1 MGGLHAVEDR
11 PTPKEVYNWRL
22 YTEALIIAT
31 GSLLFGYDSAFVG
44 TTIARASFKS
54 DFGITKATAASIS
67 SNITSAFQ
75 AGAFFGALFCYFP
88 VTERVGRKWALQV
101 NVVVFI
107 IGAVLMT
114 VATHQLS
121 FIYAGRVLTGLGCG
135 AITATV
141 PSYIAELSVPSIRG
155 ILTGLFEIAYQ
166 VGSVIGF
173 WVNYGINNNMNV
185 KSSLSWR
192 IPMAIQLIPAAIL
205 LAGGFFLHE
214 SPLWLMRKG
223 REAEAKEALVQLR
236 RLPVEHEYLQEDVRD
251 MQSRLDE
258 EATIAARYGNG
269 SLAFIRGALNELSR
283 PGMRN
288 RVLLVFCAFALQ
300 NLSGASAINY
310 YSPTL
315 FGSLGVTDIP
325 LYTGIYGLVKAVASI
340 IYYIFFID
348 VIGRRHPVLVSSV
361 ACSLCLWFVGAYV
374 KVGHPADAIAAGVPL
389 SASTAAGGR
398 AAIGMIMIYSI
409 FWSFGLNGIPWIVS
423 AEIFPGS
430 LRVLTGTYAALC
442 QWLVQFVMTKALPYI
457 FSSFGYGTWFFFA
470 AWMLVAT
477 VWTYFFM
484 PETKGLTIDQMD
496 AIFGYQGHGSAA
508 DAEYGMS
515 NKQGTDSVE
524 KVGATATEHTE
535 RVQ

>member
-1 MGGLHAVEDR
+1 
-11 PTPKEVYNWRL
+11 
-22 YTEALIIAT
+22 
-31 GSLLFGYDSAFVG
+31 
-44 TTIARASFKS
+44 
-54 DFGITKATAASIS
+54 
-67 SNITSAFQ
+67 
-75 AGAFFGALFCYFP
+75 
-88 VTERVGRKWALQV
+88 
-101 NVVVFI
+101 
-107 IGAVLMT
+107 
-114 VATHQLS
+114 
-121 FIYAGRVLTGLGCG
+121 LG
-135 AITATV
+135 
-141 PSYIAELSVPSIRG
+141 PD
-155 ILTGLFEIAYQ
+155 
-166 VGSVIGF
+166 
-173 WVNYGINNNMNV
+173 
-185 KSSLSWR
+185 
-192 IPMAIQLIPAAIL
+192 
-205 LAGGFFLHE
+205 
-214 SPLWLMRKG
+214 
-223 REAEAKEALVQLR
+223 
-236 RLPVEHEYLQEDVRD
+236 LQEDVQD

-258 EATIAARYGNG
+258 EAAIAARYGRG
-269 SLAFIRGALNELSR
+269 SLAFIRGCLNELSR

-340 IYYIFFID
+340 IYYIFFVD
-348 VIGRRHPVLVSSV
+348 MLGRRNPVLVSSI

-374 KVGHPADAIAAGVPL
+374 KVGHPASAIAAGEPL

-470 AWMLVAT
+470 AWMLIAT
-477 VWTYFFM
+477 LWTFFFM

-496 AIFGYQGHGSAA
+496 ALFGYQGHARA
-508 DAEYGMS
+508 DDLEIGGS
-515 NKQGTDSVE
+515 NKQEIDSVD
-524 KVGATATEHTE
+524 KAGATTIEYAE
-535 RVQ
+535 RS